1 MATSKSEHLQN
12 VQSIHHELIELLDGM
27 DYCLDWKPD
36 TSAWS
41 ARDLVY
47 HLVDT
52 PPGGIHG
59 VVAGILS
66 GQLAEFDLWSDRNNM
81 TPERLTND
89 MEQVR
94 QDVLVVLDRLE
105 NSLDGATE
113 EELSQKSAMVHQRNR
128 GWDEPR
134 TAENLLLGL
143 FARHWQEHLEQLRE
157 LRQALGM

>member
-1 MATSKSEHLQN
+1 MPTSKSEHLQN
-12 VQSIHHELIELLDGM
+12 LQSIHHELIQLLDGM
-27 DYCLDWKPD
+27 DYCLDWRPN

-59 VVAGILS
+59 VLEGILS

-81 TPERLTND
+81 TPERMAND
-89 MEQVR
+89 MDQVR
-94 QDVLVVLDRLE
+94 QDILGVLDGLQH
-105 NSLDGATE
+105 SLTGAAE
-113 EELSQKSAMVHQRNR
+113 EELSQKSAMVHQKNR

-143 FARHWQEHLEQLRE
+143 FARHWQEHLVQLRE
-157 LRQALGM
+157 LRQTLGM

>member
-1 MATSKSEHLQN
+1 MATSKSEHLN
-12 VQSIHHELIELLDGM
+12 KIRLIHHELIQLLDGM

-59 VVAGILS
+59 VVEGILS

-81 TPERLTND
+81 TPERLAHD
-89 MEQVR
+89 IEQVR
-94 QDVLVVLDRLE
+94 QDVLGVLDGLQH
-105 NSLDGATE
+105 SLTGAAE
-113 EELSQKSAMVHQRNR
+113 DELSQKSAMVHQRNR

-143 FARHWQEHLEQLRE
+143 CARHWQEHLEQLRE

>member
-1 MATSKSEHLQN
+1 MATTKLEHLQN
-12 VQSIHHELIELLDGM
+12 LELIHHELIQLLDGM

-59 VVAGILS
+59 VVEGILS
-66 GQLAEFDLWSDRNNM
+66 GQVAEFDLWSDRNNM
-81 TPERLTND
+81 TPERLAND

-94 QDVLVVLDRLE
+94 RDVLGVLDGLHH
-105 NSLDGATE
+105 SLTGATG

-134 TAENLLLGL
+134 TAEELLLGL
-143 FARHWQEHLEQLRE
+143 FARHWREHLEQLRE
-157 LRQALGM
+157 LRQSLGM

>member
-1 MATSKSEHLQN
+1 MATSKPEHLQN
-12 VQSIHHELIELLDGM
+12 LQSIRHELIQLLDGM

-59 VVAGILS
+59 VVEGILS
-66 GQLAEFDLWSDRNNM
+66 GQLTEFDLWSDGNNM
-81 TPERLTND
+81 TPERLAYD
-89 MEQVR
+89 IEQVR
-94 QDVLVVLDRLE
+94 QDVLGVLDGLQH
-105 NSLDGATE
+105 SLTGAAE

-134 TAENLLLGL
+134 TVENLLLGL
-143 FARHWQEHLEQLRE
+143 FARHWKEHLEQFGE

>member
-12 VQSIHHELIELLDGM
+12 LESIHHELIELLDGM

-59 VVAGILS
+59 VVEGILS

-81 TPERLTND
+81 TPERLTNEL
-89 MEQVR
+89 EQVR
-94 QDVLVVLDRLE
+94 QDVLVVLEGLE
-105 NSLDGATE
+105 NSLNGATE
-113 EELSQKSAMVHQRNR
+113 EELPQKSAMVHQRNR

-143 FARHWQEHLEQLRE
+143 FARHWREHLEQLRE

>member
-1 MATSKSEHLQN
+1 MNNIRL
-12 VQSIHHELIELLDGM
+12 IHQELIQLLDGM

-36 TSAWS
+36 TTAWS

-59 VVAGILS
+59 VVEGILS

-81 TPERLTND
+81 TPDRQAND

-94 QDVLVVLDRLE
+94 QDILGVLDGLE
-105 NSLDGATE
+105 HSLTGATE